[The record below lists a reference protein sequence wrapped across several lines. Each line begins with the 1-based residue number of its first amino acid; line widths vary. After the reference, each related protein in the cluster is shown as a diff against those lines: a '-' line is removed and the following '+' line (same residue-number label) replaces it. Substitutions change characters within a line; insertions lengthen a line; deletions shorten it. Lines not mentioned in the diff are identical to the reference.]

1 MSKNLRMA
9 AAAALAFSFTTAGA
23 VDPGWYVEG
32 GLGYSKLND
41 SDATQ
46 ETFGP
51 GGPGGPGTPGTP
63 GSGFLVIPGLIN
75 LFPTGPGAGGPGG
88 PGGPGGFGNS
98 QNFEIEYDDG
108 AFGSL
113 SLGYAWEGGFRSEL
127 QLRYSEND
135 LDMINDGMG
144 GNTDADGDITSTALM
159 ANAWFDFN
167 PDGNWHPYVGGGLGA
182 AEIELDAGGGA
193 ADDTVLAAQLG
204 AGIEFDLSDTLA
216 LGLGYRFFKADDPE
230 FEATDPA
237 TGNTQRTDV
246 DYEQHSAML
255 SLRYVFAPAALT
267 DSDGDGVPDV
277 DDKCPNTPS
286 GAPVDADGCPLDS
299 DGDGVPDYADKCPNT
314 PAGVPVD
321 DTGCPLDSD
330 GDGVPDYKDDC
341 PNTPKGTQVNASG
354 CPLVVDSDGDG
365 VPDDRDKCP
374 DTPPGQPVTT
384 DGCAVGQST
393 VLQGVKFEF
402 NSARLTPNAE
412 QILIGVAET
421 LKDSPGFD
429 VEVGGHTDS
438 IGSDS
443 YNLELS
449 QERTESAVEFLVG
462 QGIDRSRMVA
472 RGYGESQ
479 PVAPNVNPDGSDNP
493 EGRARNRRVEL
504 KVVGQR

>member
-1 MSKNLRMA
+1 
-9 AAAALAFSFTTAGA
+9 
-23 VDPGWYVEG
+23 
-32 GLGYSKLND
+32 
-41 SDATQ
+41 
-46 ETFGP
+46 
-51 GGPGGPGTPGTP
+51 
-63 GSGFLVIPGLIN
+63 
-75 LFPTGPGAGGPGG
+75 
-88 PGGPGGFGNS
+88 
-98 QNFEIEYDDG
+98 
-108 AFGSL
+108 
-113 SLGYAWEGGFRSEL
+113 
-127 QLRYSEND
+127 
-135 LDMINDGMG
+135 
-144 GNTDADGDITSTALM
+144 TALL
-159 ANAWFDFN
+159 ANAWFYFN
-167 PDGNWHPYVGGGLGA
+167 PDGNCHHFVGGGIGA

-277 DDKCPNTPS
+277 DDKCPNTPA

-330 GDGVPDYKDDC
+330 
-341 PNTPKGTQVNASG
+341 
-354 CPLVVDSDGDG
+354 VDSDGDG

-421 LKDSPGFD
+421 LKDSPGFN

-443 YNLELS
+443 YNLQLS

-462 QGIDRSRMVA
+462 QGIDRSRMVG
-472 RGYGESQ
+472 RGY
-479 PVAPNVNPDGSDNP
+479 
-493 EGRARNRRVEL
+493 
-504 KVVGQR
+504 